1 MGKKNE
7 RIYCLSEPRPVG
19 GESAFGKRTFFSREL
34 DKSIRLNRGSKV
46 PGICEGERFGN
57 CAGFFLTCFD
67 REAVSKG
74 WLEGEVG
81 REGDYL

>member
-7 RIYCLSEPRPVG
+7 RIYGPSEPRPVG
-19 GESAFGKRTFFSREL
+19 SEGSFGKRTFFSREL

-57 CAGFFLTCFD
+57 YAGFLLTCFD
-67 REAVSKG
+67 REAVSKCR
-74 WLEGEVG
+74 LE
-81 REGDYL
+81 